1 MSTKKEE
8 DVTFY
13 RFGEEAERK
22 YLHLFKLHVDET
34 GDFFV

>member
-1 MSTKKEE
+1 MSTKKEG

-13 RFGEEAERK
+13 RPGEEAERD
-22 YLHLFKLHVDET
+22 YLHLFKILVDET